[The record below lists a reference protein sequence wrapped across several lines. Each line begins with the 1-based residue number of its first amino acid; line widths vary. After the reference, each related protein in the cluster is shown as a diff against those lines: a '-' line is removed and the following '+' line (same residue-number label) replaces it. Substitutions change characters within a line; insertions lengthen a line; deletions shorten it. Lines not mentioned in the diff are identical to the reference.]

1 MLLTILGVVVG
12 LLVSGIV
19 KTSGVLNFFRNFKH
33 YIWIENALGIFI
45 ILLFAIIFYLFSPR
59 IYSSVESIAL
69 RAEGELQKIPLGD
82 ILWGTVGLII
92 ALVIAFLLS
101 QPILAIQIPYVG
113 TVISVILYGIIGY
126 LGITVGIKNRTEM
139 NERLKTFFNRTKG
152 EKVVESEKN
161 YGPQPKVLDTSVI
174 IDGRIKDICQ
184 SGFVEGK
191 FIVPNFVITELQHIA
206 DSSDNLK
213 RNRGRKGL
221 DTLKVMQDDL
231 NIDLYISPVDY
242 EDIEEV
248 DSKLLKLTQEIGGK
262 IITNDYNLNKVAVL
276 QKIPVLN
283 INELANAVKPIMLPG
298 EEITVTIIREGK
310 EENQGLA
317 YLDDGTMIVIEN
329 GKEHVGERLQVVA
342 TSVIQTA
349 AGKMIFA
356 KPKN

>member
-1 MLLTILGVVVG
+1 M
-12 LLVSGIV
+12 

-152 EKVVESEKN
+152 EKVVESEIN